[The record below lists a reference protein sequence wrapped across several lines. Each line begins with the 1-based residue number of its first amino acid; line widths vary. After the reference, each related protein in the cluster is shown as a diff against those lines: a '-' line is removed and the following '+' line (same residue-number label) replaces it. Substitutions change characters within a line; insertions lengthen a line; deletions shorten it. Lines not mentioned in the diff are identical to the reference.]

1 LYGTIAPNRTI
12 ESLCWEKRM
21 FGIDWAALLDRIGDT
36 SLRVLPRLLAV
47 VVILFLLRYI
57 VRFAERGTT
66 RALGRIDLAPEAET
80 ILARLV
86 RITVIVAG
94 LVIVLLVMGW
104 GQLAA
109 SFVAGLGI
117 SGLIIGFALQD
128 ITKNFAAGLL
138 LLFMRPFRVGDRIA
152 VGNDEGV
159 VTDLALRATTLR
171 TADGREL
178 MVPNANM
185 YTGTISNLT
194 RYAQRRHTIEL
205 QLKPD
210 VPLATALPALTDVLR
225 RVEHILDKPAADFLV
240 TAVKLEGVS
249 VEGRFWLPSQGVDGA
264 VVRSTAL
271 AQLRAVAIEKGWL
284 VQPAPGVA

>member
-1 LYGTIAPNRTI
+1 
-12 ESLCWEKRM
+12 M
-21 FGIDWAALLDRIGDT
+21 FEVDWNTLLDRASAT
-36 SLRVLPRLLAV
+36 SLRLLPRLLAV
-47 VVILFLLRYI
+47 LVILFLLRYI
-57 VRFAERGTT
+57 VRLADRGTM
-66 RALGRIDLAPEAET
+66 RALGRVELAPEAET

-86 RITVIVAG
+86 RIAVIVAG
-94 LVIVLLVMGW
+94 LVVVLLVMGW

-152 VGNDEGV
+152 VGGDEGV

-178 MVPNANM
+178 MVPNANV
-185 YTGTISNLT
+185 YTGTIANLT
-194 RYAQRRHTIEL
+194 RYPQRRHTLEL

-210 VPLATALPALTDVLR
+210 VPLGTALPSLTEALQ
-225 RVEHILDKPAADFLV
+225 RVEHVLPKPAADIVV
-240 TAVKLEGVS
+240 TAVKAEAVS
-249 VEGRFWLPSQGVDGA
+249 VEARFWLPSKGLDAA
-264 VVRSTAL
+264 VVRSIAI
-271 AQLRAVAIEKGWL
+271 AQLRAAAAEQGWL
-284 VQPAPGVA
+284 A

>member
-1 LYGTIAPNRTI
+1 MI
-12 ESLCWEKRM
+12 
-21 FGIDWAALLDRIGDT
+21 GIDWNALLDQVGATALRI
-36 SLRVLPRLLAV
+36 LPRLLAV
-47 VVILFLLRYI
+47 VVILFLLRYL
-57 VRFAERGTT
+57 VRLAEHGTT
-66 RALGRIDLAPEAET
+66 RALGRVQLAPEAEN

-94 LVIVLLVMGW
+94 LVVVLLVMGW

-152 VGNDEGV
+152 VGHDEGI

-178 MVPNANM
+178 MVPNANV
-185 YTGTISNLT
+185 YTGTIANLT
-194 RYAQRRHTIEL
+194 RYAQRRHTLEL

-210 VPLATALPALTDVLR
+210 VALGTALPILTEVLR
-225 RVEHILDKPAADFLV
+225 RIDHILEKPAADFVV
-240 TAVKLEGVS
+240 TAVKTEGVN
-249 VEGRFWLPSQGVDGA
+249 VEARFWLPSQGVDGA

-284 VQPAPGVA
+284 EQPAPLA